1 MFCLSS
7 CVTRDDLILCSFNCF
22 CDDIAKKL
30 DINKQLL
37 PMILSFIM
45 NMLI

>member
-1 MFCLSS
+1 MFYLSS
-7 CVTRDDLILCSFNCF
+7 CVTRDDLIFVVFNCF
-22 CDDIAKKL
+22 FDGITKKV

-45 NMLI
+45 NTLI